1 MCIVFNEAHLD
12 KTVTVKVA
20 LKMSIKKQY
29 ELEQIVAELKRKEGN
44 AIDTI
49 EDLINQQCDL
59 LIEQRFGQE
68 AKAQ

>member
-1 MCIVFNEAHLD
+1 MSIVFNEAHLE
-12 KTVTVKVA
+12 KTVVVKVA
-20 LKMSIKKQY
+20 LKMSIKKHY

-44 AIDTI
+44 AINTL

-68 AKAQ
+68 VKAQ